1 MFEITSQERLALI
14 VLAVLLTGGATAR
27 HLVAREQASAFQNA
41 VQAADTIGSG
51 TPAALRGRVAQEV
64 DLQRIRSMP
73 LRPGETIDPNL
84 APPEQ
89 LARLPRVGPAL
100 AGRIVAHREANGPFR
115 TLEDLRTV
123 SGIGPALLEAIGPFI
138 DLSSAP
144 PAPSAGAI
152 RPPAGSGSSV
162 RPAAPSGAAAGRQQ
176 VDINRATAAELQSL
190 PGIGPV
196 IAERIVDYRQANG
209 PFRSFQELER
219 VSGIGPRLRERL
231 EEAARLGS

>member
-1 MFEITSQERLALI
+1 MFEITPQERLALI

-27 HLVAREQASAFQNA
+27 HLAARDQAADFQNA
-41 VQAADTIGSG
+41 VRATDTISTGGS
-51 TPAALRGRVAQEV
+51 PAALRGRVAQEV

-73 LRPGETIDPNL
+73 LRAGETIDPNL
-84 APPEQ
+84 APAEQ

-115 TLEDLRTV
+115 TLQDLRAV

-144 PAPSAGAI
+144 PAPSLGAD
-152 RPPAGSGSSV
+152 RRGGPGSTAGS
-162 RPAAPSGAAAGRQQ
+162 AARSGEAAGQQQ

-196 IAERIVDYRQANG
+196 IAERIVEYRQANG

-231 EEAARLGS
+231 QGAARLGS